1 MERPAFFEILGI
13 ISSKLFSESCEPGI
27 SHQFQGFCIT
37 KACVEDLQDVGPSRN
52 VNLEMSTIVDQGQH
66 EEPDVVKEEQPPVVG
81 SSQPEGAD
89 SATTSGE
96 NPATCMGDVQ

>member
-1 MERPAFFEILGI
+1 M
-13 ISSKLFSESCEPGI
+13 S
-27 SHQFQGFCIT
+27 
-37 KACVEDLQDVGPSRN
+37 N

-66 EEPDVVKEEQPPVVG
+66 EEPDVVKQSPIVG

-96 NPATCMGDVQ
+96 NTAVGDVQ

>member
-1 MERPAFFEILGI
+1 M
-13 ISSKLFSESCEPGI
+13 S
-27 SHQFQGFCIT
+27 
-37 KACVEDLQDVGPSRN
+37 N

-89 SATTSGE
+89 TATTSGK
-96 NPATCMGDVQ
+96 NPAMEDVQ